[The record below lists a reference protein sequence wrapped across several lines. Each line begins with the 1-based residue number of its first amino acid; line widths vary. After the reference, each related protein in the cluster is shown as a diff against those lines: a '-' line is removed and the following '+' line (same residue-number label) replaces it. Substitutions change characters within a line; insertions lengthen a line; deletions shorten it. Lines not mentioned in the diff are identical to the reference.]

1 LTDWGDGSYSH
12 AEKIC
17 AEKSA
22 RYHRLKQSSGS
33 RGMGYSGGR
42 RREIA

>member
-1 LTDWGDGSYSH
+1 LTDWGDGSSLH
-12 AEKIC
+12 AKKIC

-33 RGMGYSGGR
+33 EG
-42 RREIA
+42 E